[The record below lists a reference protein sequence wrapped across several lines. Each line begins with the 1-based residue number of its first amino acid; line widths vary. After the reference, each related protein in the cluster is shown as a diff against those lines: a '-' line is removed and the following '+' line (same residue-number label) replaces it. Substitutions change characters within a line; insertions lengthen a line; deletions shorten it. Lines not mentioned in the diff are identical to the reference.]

1 VIRCHYCGAVIDAGE
16 TFRQAVWGWEKRVTA
31 RASGAQGGSDI
42 EHRQKFDRFSHVVCI
57 DRERA
62 GVNARQQAL
71 V

>member
-1 VIRCHYCGAVIDAGE
+1 
-16 TFRQAVWGWEKRVTA
+16 VTA

-42 EHRQKFDRFSHVVCI
+42 EHRQKFERFAHVVCI